1 MTRSM
6 GTKRKT
12 SPRTFS
18 AIVLVYEDG
27 TLAITDSDIKG
38 LVIEVDSFHELF
50 VELLQ
55 VASDLLELNHGL
67 NDEQIAESVLRI
79 EFKFV
84 TDTVRQRKTSPRLH
98 FQRYFWVTINPH
110 ILFNMR
116 KLWRGM
122 NGRS

>member
-1 MTRSM
+1 M

-12 SPRTFS
+12 SPHTFS
-18 AIVLVYEDG
+18 ATVLVYEDG

-38 LVIEVDSFHELF
+38 LIIEVDSFHELF

-67 NDEQIAESVLRI
+67 TDEQIAESVLRI

-84 TDTVRQRKTSPRLH
+84 TDTVRQRKTSPPTSFPAVLLVNNKPTH
-98 FQRYFWVTINPH
+98 PFQYA
-110 ILFNMR
+110 
-116 KLWRGM
+116 
-122 NGRS
+122 